1 MVTIINFDYE
11 ALMARISSAETRRA
25 GDALFSATPPDL
37 AQTYSSEIQ
46 NRLSQRNVLEES
58 HANIKKPL

>member
-1 MVTIINFDYE
+1 MINFDNE

-37 AQTYSSEIQ
+37 AQTYTPEIQ
-46 NRLSQRNVLEES
+46 NRFVQGNVLDGS
-58 HANIKKPL
+58 QANIKKPL